1 MQRLSGIATLT
12 RAYVDVLDG
21 LDCQV
26 LDTRKTCPGWRVL
39 EKYAV
44 RCGGGVNHRKGLYDQ
59 IMIKDNH
66 LAVCAGAGRPIPI
79 AIQRAREKYPD
90 LKVEVE
96 VDTLKLADA
105 ALKQGVAFNPGP
117 QWSVDPDAGKNH
129 LRICFA
135 NPSEQELRDGVAKL
149 AQICFE
155 ETGIPPHSANVSRFT
170 GR

>member
-1 MQRLSGIATLT
+1 MIACKGGGTGALEQMVVADFMQNQYEAHVDDLKERLKAK
-12 RAYVDVLDG
+12 RDVLIEALEANFG
-21 LDCQV
+21 TTAEFGV
-26 LDTRKTCPGWRVL
+26 PPGGIYLW
-39 EKYAV
+39 
-44 RCGGGVNHRKGLYDQ
+44 
-59 IMIKDNH
+59 IK
-66 LAVCAGAGRPIPI
+66 LPP
-79 AIQRAREKYPD
+79 
-90 LKVEVE
+90 E

-117 QWSVDPDAGKNH
+117 QWSVDPDAAKNH

-155 ETGIPPHSANVSRFT
+155 ETGIPPHSANVSRLT